1 MQQKRMLHSFV
12 VLVFLFVLTLIA
24 GWSDTDIAKT
34 NAQEIGTDEIEDET
48 EEGTEVINSNIEI
61 ETDIDKAVK
70 IIVSKCNKAFISYY
84 PVDEAFLCWFAEQYG
99 EGSLQDIAYYAQQGY
114 TDTQK
119 WYDIS
124 GKSIHVLWAE
134 YCLELNTYT
143 YMLEDIKWIDGHGEN
158 KDEIVID
165 FVGDINFDDKWYTM
179 KKASTMQKGVSDCFS
194 EAVKEELCSADV
206 TVVNNEFTYSDS
218 KKPLEGK
225 DYVFK
230 AKKEAVEYLNLFGTD
245 IVSIAN
251 NHVYDYGKE
260 GLESTIEVLKKAGI
274 DTVGAGNNIEEASTT
289 QYYIVDGRKIGI
301 ISATQIEKFSHYT
314 KAATQKEAG
323 VFKMLDPSLLIEKIQ
338 KDKQICDFLI
348 AFVHWGNE
356 GTEFFEFDQ
365 VELAKQM
372 AEAGVD
378 AIVGGHPHRL
388 QGCEFIENVPVAYS
402 IGNFWFSTGSLYTS
416 IAQIRID
423 KDGKLA
429 MRMIPCLQKGLVT
442 SVIEDEKQIKK
453 FYEYLADISGKIGI
467 DADGTLH
474 DLKEE
479 KNAGNKDKYK
489 YKSEKYYSKHSSN
502 YDIDGNRI
510 DRVGNLE

>member
-1 MQQKRMLHSFV
+1 
-12 VLVFLFVLTLIA
+12 
-24 GWSDTDIAKT
+24 
-34 NAQEIGTDEIEDET
+34 
-48 EEGTEVINSNIEI
+48 
-61 ETDIDKAVK
+61 
-70 IIVSKCNKAFISYY
+70 
-84 PVDEAFLCWFAEQYG
+84 
-99 EGSLQDIAYYAQQGY
+99 
-114 TDTQK
+114 
-119 WYDIS
+119 
-124 GKSIHVLWAE
+124 
-134 YCLELNTYT
+134 
-143 YMLEDIKWIDGHGEN
+143 MLEDIKWIDGHGEN

-388 QGCEFIENVPVAYS
+388 QGCEFVENVPVAYS